1 MPEVG
6 PAVTSM
12 VVKGLIQSGVKAD
25 DPIVAKALKFVQST
39 RKPDGGFYV
48 ETTPSYNTAIT
59 MSLLAVLPQT
69 DEIKKQIAD
78 AQKFIKSTQMLEGS
92 KDKDGKEIT
101 KDHPW
106 YGGAGYA
113 GKGAKSPDMS
123 NTSYFI
129 DSLIET
135 GVSKDDP
142 AIKAALVYTTRNQ
155 ALSET
160 NDQPWAKTLSDGGFI
175 YSTSTPG
182 RESMF
187 PPTERD
193 GQQVLTEYGSMTY
206 AGLKSFIHAGLTKDD
221 VRVKAAMKWIGGHWT
236 LEENPGTG
244 KETGLYYYYHTFAK
258 ALKTY
263 GEDKVKDS
271 KGVEHDWRAEL
282 AAAFTKRQKDD
293 GSFVNAA
300 EARWM
305 EGNPLLATAYSVLA
319 MQEARK

>member
-1 MPEVG
+1 MG

-12 VVKGLIQSGVKAD
+12 VVKGLIESGRKVD
-25 DPIVAKALKFVQST
+25 DPVVAKALKFIET
-39 RKPDGGFYV
+39 FRKEDGGYYADAV
-48 ETTPSYNTAIT
+48 PSYNTAIT
-59 MSLLAVLPQT
+59 LSLFAVLPVT
-69 DEIKKQIAD
+69 PELKDRIAG
-78 AQKFIKSTQMLEGS
+78 AQKFLKSTQMLEGS
-92 KDKDGKEIT
+92 KDRDGKEIT

-123 NTSYFI
+123 NTSYFLDALI
-129 DSLIET
+129 DS

-142 AIKAALVYTTRNQ
+142 AVKAALIYVSRNQ
-155 ALSET
+155 ASSET
-160 NDQPWAKTLSDGGFI
+160 NDQPWAKGRSDGGFI

-206 AGLKSFIHAGLTKDD
+206 AGLKSFIYAGLTKDD
-221 VRVKAAMKWIGGHWT
+221 PRVKAALKWVSGHWT

-244 KETGLYYYYHTFAK
+244 KATGLFYYYHTFAK
-258 ALKTY
+258 ALRVY
-263 GEDKVKDS
+263 GEDKIADS
-271 KGVEHDWRAEL
+271 KGVMHDWRADLLE
-282 AAAFTKRQKDD
+282 AVKKRQKDD

-300 EARWM
+300 EARWL
-305 EGNPLLATAYSVLA
+305 EGNPELATAYIVLA
-319 MQEARK
+319 LQEARK

>member
-1 MPEVG
+1 
-6 PAVTSM
+6 
-12 VVKGLIQSGVKAD
+12 
-25 DPIVAKALKFVQST
+25 
-39 RKPDGGFYV
+39 
-48 ETTPSYNTAIT
+48 
-59 MSLLAVLPQT
+59 
-69 DEIKKQIAD
+69 
-78 AQKFIKSTQMLEGS
+78 MLEGS

-123 NTSYFI
+123 NTSYFL
-129 DSLIET
+129 DALIET

-142 AIKAALVYTTRNQ
+142 AVKAALVYATRNQ
-155 ALSET
+155 GLGET
-160 NDQPWAKTLSDGGFI
+160 NDQPWAKGVTHGGFI

-187 PPTERD
+187 GNTERD
-193 GQQVLTEYGSMTY
+193 GQTVLVEYGSMTY
-206 AGLKSFIHAGLTKDD
+206 AGLKSFIYAGLTKDD
-221 VRVKAAMKWIGGHWT
+221 VRVKAAIKWIGGHWT

-244 KETGLYYYYHTFAK
+244 KETGLYYFYHTFAK

-263 GEDKVKDS
+263 GEDRITDS
-271 KGVEHDWRAEL
+271 KGVAHDWREDL
-282 AAAFTKRQKDD
+282 AAALKKRQKDD
-293 GSFVNAA
+293 GSFVNEK

-305 EGNPLLATAYSVLA
+305 EGNPLLATSYAVLA